1 MRFEKQPI
9 ARRSVLAAAVGAM
22 AAFIGRAVDRP
33 QPAAADG
40 ETVVVGGTYQ
50 DVASATTFGNNLNST
65 PVLVVSSSSGIAG
78 KFLGGTQALY
88 ARGRPGIQGES
99 VAAESPAVV
108 AVNIGDGTGVVGIN
122 NNDTQRGPLLNPW
135 SGFIPPA
142 RAGVLGLASGV
153 GTAGVRGDTAS
164 GHGLHG
170 SASDGIGVF
179 ASSSTGTALYVDGPV
194 VFRTAGL
201 TTIRAGAISRLVR
214 PGVDVTSRSKIIAT
228 LQSRAG
234 GRTTIH
240 RIYRN
245 PTADTFTIYL
255 TAPATNA
262 CTVAWLLLA

>member
-1 MRFEKQPI
+1 MSNGTAI
-9 ARRSVLAAAVGAM
+9 VG
-22 AAFIGRAVDRP
+22 V
-33 QPAAADG
+33 
-40 ETVVVGGTYQ
+40 T
-50 DVASATTFGNNLNST
+50 NND
-65 PVLVVSSSSGIAG
+65 IAG
-78 KFLGGTQALY
+78 
-88 ARGRPGIQGES
+88 
-99 VAAESPAVV
+99 
-108 AVNIGDGTGVVGIN
+108 
-122 NNDTQRGPLLNPW
+122 GPQIMPW
-135 SGFIPPA
+135 SGVIPPA
-142 RAGVLGLASGV
+142 RAGIHGVALG
-153 GTAGVRGDTAS
+153 AGAFAVRGDTAS
-164 GHGLHG
+164 GHGIHG
-170 SASDGIGVF
+170 SASDGIGVY
-179 ASSSTGTALYVDGPV
+179 ATSSTGTALYVDGPV